1 MLECVVNVSQ
11 GRDQGVIDE
20 LASSGGRSL
29 LDVHSDAD
37 YDRSVLTLAG
47 PDLLIDVAR
56 LARRT
61 LELIDFRGYRGVHPA
76 LGALDVV
83 PFVPLGDMTREI
95 ALHHRDQFGAWL
107 AEEFGLPV
115 FIYGDEASLPEVRK
129 GAFTTVSPTYG
140 NRWPEPIMGATCVGA
155 RDLLVALNVN
165 LDCSFERA
173 RYVART
179 LRSTNLRTLALL
191 AGDRV
196 QVSMNLIDPLVV
208 TPLMAVAKVAAMEPV
223 RSVELVGLLPE
234 VVVLGHEPAYEALGI
249 EPTATIENRLRRQIA
264 HPGPK

>member
-61 LELIDFRGYRGVHPA
+61 LELIDFRGYHGVHPA
-76 LGALDVV
+76 LGVLDVV
-83 PFVPLGDMTREI
+83 PFVPLGDTTREI
-95 ALHHRDQFGAWL
+95 ALHHRDHFGAWL

-129 GAFTTVSPTYG
+129 GAFTTVSPAYG

-165 LDCSFERA
+165 LGCSFERA

-234 VVVLGHEPAYEALGI
+234 VVVLGHEPEYEALGI

-264 HPGPK
+264 HP